1 MTKLPFLPLTA
12 TLLVLGELTY
22 VLCLAAGAVW
32 PQVIDMRDLF
42 RSLLPGFAGFDLL
55 SLLIGVGWIAIYA
68 VYAAAVASLTWNF
81 VARRMTDGVQ

>member
-12 TLLVLGELTY
+12 ALLVLGELTY

-42 RSLLPGFAGFDLL
+42 SSLLPGFAGFDVV
-55 SLLIGVGWIAIYA
+55 SLLVGVGWIAVYA
-68 VYAAAVASLTWNF
+68 VYAAGVASLTWNF
-81 VARRMTDGVQ
+81 VARRRTAPQ